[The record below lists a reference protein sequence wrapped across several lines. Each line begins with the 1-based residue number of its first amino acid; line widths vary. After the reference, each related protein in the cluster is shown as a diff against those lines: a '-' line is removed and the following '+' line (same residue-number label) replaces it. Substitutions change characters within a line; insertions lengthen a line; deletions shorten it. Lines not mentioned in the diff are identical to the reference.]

1 MKLNELSASKPSRQ
15 AAKVFESYFGKGF
28 RVDNLTNRQARGLLS
43 RVRGLV
49 LEHRRS
55 HAFHHSEK
63 NPAYLKLMM
72 MESVLSTK
80 LGEDSLPGLGGTMNP
95 ADQAKMKAAQTQ
107 AIQKIKDP
115 TIKTAVT
122 KTTSGQNLTPD
133 EQKKVTSALMGAP
146 IQTEASQDELMR
158 RMRVGKIPR
167 SVYQKLIKDHDRLS
181 MAKSS
186 DPSVAGKLK
195 QLKDILDGR
204 VAWKKEMATSES
216 RRSLRRALRESEI
229 QQAQVVLAAQDMVD
243 NVQKMIE
250 QATSMQFKDLPALV
264 SQVRNEMGIDQAGQ
278 FNTDANAALSQLV
291 QSLQESRQ
299 QLETALGVVTG
310 QEPLGGGGDMGGQG
324 GLPDLGDDDLGGED
338 DFDFDTD
345 IDADLDVDVEDDD
358 VPVGNLGR
366 NRI

>member
-1 MKLNELSASKPSRQ
+1 
-15 AAKVFESYFGKGF
+15 
-28 RVDNLTNRQARGLLS
+28 
-43 RVRGLV
+43 
-49 LEHRRS
+49 
-55 HAFHHSEK
+55 
-63 NPAYLKLMM
+63 
-72 MESVLSTK
+72 
-80 LGEDSLPGLGGTMNP
+80 
-95 ADQAKMKAAQTQ
+95 
-107 AIQKIKDP
+107 
-115 TIKTAVT
+115 
-122 KTTSGQNLTPD
+122 
-133 EQKKVTSALMGAP
+133 
-146 IQTEASQDELMR
+146 
-158 RMRVGKIPR
+158 
-167 SVYQKLIKDHDRLS
+167 
-181 MAKSS
+181 
-186 DPSVAGKLK
+186 
-195 QLKDILDGR
+195 
-204 VAWKKEMATSES
+204 
-216 RRSLRRALRESEI
+216 
-229 QQAQVVLAAQDMVD
+229 MVD